1 MKHPKLELILNQIKQ
16 YFCSIYQEQLEA
28 IILYGSQARS
38 DAKEDSDIDILVV
51 VKSAINPYQEID
63 KSSDFITKLCL
74 QYDVVISRHFVSSA
88 KFKVNNT
95 PFIYNVRKEGIKYGK
110 SF

>member
-1 MKHPKLELILNQIKQ
+1 MKHPKLELILNKIKQ

-28 IILYGSQARS
+28 IILYGSQARA

-74 QYDVVISRHFVSSA
+74 QYDVVISRHFVSLA
-88 KFKVNNT
+88 KFKANNT
-95 PFIYNVRKEGIKYGK
+95 PFLYNVRKEGIKL
-110 SF
+110 